1 MRFVNNHQKFK
12 QKNMKNNI
20 YIISGPSGSGQDSV
34 VEGLKKYFLIE
45 RVVTT
50 TTRAPRF
57 DESQG
62 HPYYF
67 ISTEEFKNKIKENV
81 FIEYAQE
88 YNNNFY
94 GVTNTELKRVINS
107 ERIGIW
113 RIEYKGVITAK
124 KLYPEIIAILLTA
137 PLEILED
144 RIRKRD
150 NPDEKILAERMA
162 YTREW
167 LQNHRDIYD
176 YEVVNEQGKLA
187 ETIEK
192 IANII
197 IKHKNSEN
205 N

>member
-1 MRFVNNHQKFK
+1 
-12 QKNMKNNI
+12 MKNNI

-34 VEGLKKYFLIE
+34 VEGLKKYFSIE
-45 RVVTT
+45 RVITT
-50 TTRAPRF
+50 TTRSPRF

-67 ISTEEFKNKIKENV
+67 ISAEEFKDKIEKNA

-94 GVTNTELKRVINS
+94 GVTDTELKRVMNS
-107 ERIGIW
+107 KHIGIW

-137 PLEILED
+137 PLEVLED

-150 NPDEKILAERMA
+150 NPDEKLLKERMD

-176 YEVVNEQGKLA
+176 YEVENEQGKLA

-197 IKHKNSEN
+197 NNHKNSKN
-205 N
+205 D

>member
-1 MRFVNNHQKFK
+1 
-12 QKNMKNNI
+12 MKNNI
-20 YIISGPSGSGQDSV
+20 FIISGPSGSGQDSV
-34 VEGLKKYFLIE
+34 VEGLKKYFSIE

-50 TTRAPRF
+50 TTRAPRI

-62 HPYYF
+62 NPYYF
-67 ISTEEFKNKIKENV
+67 ISTEDFQKKIKNNV
-81 FIEYAQE
+81 FIEYAKE
-88 YNNNFY
+88 YNDNYY
-94 GVTNTELKRVINS
+94 GVSRIELERVENS
-107 ERIGIW
+107 KHIGIW

-137 PLEILED
+137 PLEVLED

-150 NPDEKILAERMA
+150 NPDEEFLAKRMT
-162 YTREW
+162 YTRDW

-176 YEVVNEQGKLA
+176 YEVENKQGKLA

-197 IKHKNSEN
+197 IKHKNEEN